1 MPNTEM
7 TAVRAWDRYRSV
19 PIVYRLA
26 LAFVLGVAVAFFV
39 GPPASILAP
48 VGDLFLRLLQMIVV
62 PVVVFSLLVGV
73 RRLSPAQM
81 GRVGGMVVGLY
92 AVTTTVAGII
102 GLAVANLFKP
112 GQGVTFTGGEAQ
124 SAQAPSIREVVLG
137 IVPENP
143 VSALANGDLLAIIF
157 FVIVFGIALAI
168 VQETANEETVREG
181 AETFFELAE
190 AGMEAMFTLVWGVME
205 FGVIGVFALVASEL
219 AGRDIGAIL
228 ALGSL
233 VGVVAVGVII
243 HITVTYLG
251 AIIGGLVGK
260 SPIAF
265 LQGAK
270 NAMVTA
276 FSIRSSSATLPVTM
290 SDAEENLRID
300 ESVYGFALPLG
311 STANMDG
318 AAIRQS
324 VTVVFAANVVGQPLG
339 LGEQVAILLIT
350 VLISI
355 GTAGVPGA
363 GLIML
368 TIILQQAGLPLT
380 VVGFVAAV
388 DPVLGRIAT
397 MNNITGDLAVSTLA
411 AKWNDAIDFG
421 SGVWADTDA
430 VPSGVPSTDD

>member
-1 MPNTEM
+1 MSDTENPV
-7 TAVRAWDRYRSV
+7 VRVWHRYHDV
-19 PIVYRLA
+19 AIVYRLA
-26 LAFVLGVAVAFFV
+26 IAFVLGAVVAFSI
-39 GPPASILAP
+39 GSPATKLAP
-48 VGDLFLRLLQMIVV
+48 LGDLFLRLLQMIVI
-62 PVVVFSLLVGV
+62 PIVVFSLLAGV

-81 GRVGGMVVGLY
+81 GRVGGVVVGLY
-92 AVTTTVAGII
+92 AVTTTVAGLI
-102 GLAVANLFKP
+102 GLTVANLLKP
-112 GQGVTFTGGEAQ
+112 GQGVTFTGGETQ
-124 SAQAPSIREVVLG
+124 SAQAPSIQEVIFG

-143 VSALANGDLLAIIF
+143 VNALANGDLLAIIF

-168 VQETANEETVREG
+168 VRERAEEEPLREG
-181 AETFFELAE
+181 AETFFKLAE

-219 AGRDIGAIL
+219 AGKDINAIL
-228 ALGSL
+228 SLGSL
-233 VGVVAVGVII
+233 VVVVALGVVI
-243 HITVTYLG
+243 HIAVTYLG
-251 AIIGGLVGK
+251 VIVGGLLGE

-290 SDAEENLRID
+290 SDAEKRLRID
-300 ESVYGFALPLG
+300 ESVYGFSLPLG

-339 LGEQVAILLIT
+339 LGEQVAILIVT

-363 GLIML
+363 GVIML

-380 VVGFVAAV
+380 VVGFIAAV
-388 DPVLGRIAT
+388 DPILGRIAT
-397 MNNITGDLAVSTLA
+397 LNNVTGDLAVSTLA
-411 AKWNDAIDFG
+411 AKWNGAIDLG
-421 SGVWADTDA
+421 SGVWAGT
-430 VPSGVPSTDD
+430 STDTSRISSADD

>member
-1 MPNTEM
+1 VSNTE
-7 TAVRAWDRYRSV
+7 TSVAHVWQRYRAV

-26 LAFVLGVAVAFFV
+26 VAFVLGVAVAFFV
-39 GPPASILAP
+39 GQPASMLAP
-48 VGDLFLRLLQMIVV
+48 LGDLFLRLLQMIVI

-81 GRVGGMVVGLY
+81 GRVGGTVVALY

-102 GLAVANLFKP
+102 GLAVANLLAP
-112 GQGVTFTGGEAQ
+112 GQGVTFTGGETQ
-124 SAQAPSIREVVLG
+124 STQAPSIREVILG

-157 FVIVFGIALAI
+157 FVIVFGIALAL
-168 VQETANEETVREG
+168 VQDRTDQEAVREG

-233 VGVVAVGVII
+233 VVVVAIGVAI

-251 AIIGGLVGK
+251 AIVGGLVGE
-260 SPIAF
+260 SPMAF
-265 LQGAK
+265 LRGAK

-339 LGEQVAILLIT
+339 LGEQVAILIVT

-380 VVGFVAAV
+380 IVGFVAAV

-411 AKWNDAIDFG
+411 AKWNSAIDLE

-430 VPSGVPSTDD
+430 APSGVPSTDD